1 MAAEMF
7 FQGFDARR
15 VAGVAFAGGGE
26 HVGDFFIA
34 VDVEEHIH
42 AVFFH
47 LLLDE
52 QDFGAEF
59 LAGALP
65 GAVEV
70 LAHGV
75 GAQVAMEGAV
85 RVHVRNQIQIGDGQQ
100 FFQFVVAVLLQALN
114 HALHKPFGHVFAGV
128 LLGDD
133 PHLAPALD
141 SFASAQQLNI
151 AAFSALAGGQQ
162 GDPGVLQGLL
172 DQPVMAFTAVGFEV
186 GKPGVLLPG
195 LEGDVQDLAIK
206 ARRYP
211 EPVDM
216 VVGRHGVVTAPGIFV
231 RRAPCVAQAKGMG
244 VPHVHAFGLEV
255 EPLVVIAAG
264 VGFDCQQQL
273 ISVAGIQDLDVAAVE
288 VGADLDGGQG
298 HGHSL
303 VA

>member
-1 MAAEMF
+1 MAAEVF

-15 VAGVAFAGGGE
+15 VAGVAFAGCGE

-85 RVHVRNQIQIGDGQQ
+85 RVHVRNQVQVGDRQQ

-133 PHLAPALD
+133 PHLAPAFD
-141 SFASAQQLNI
+141 PFATAQQLDI
-151 AAFSALAGGQQ
+151 AAFSALAGG
-162 GDPGVLQGLL
+162 
-172 DQPVMAFTAVGFEV
+172 
-186 GKPGVLLPG
+186 
-195 LEGDVQDLAIK
+195 
-206 ARRYP
+206 
-211 EPVDM
+211 
-216 VVGRHGVVTAPGIFV
+216 
-231 RRAPCVAQAKGMG
+231 
-244 VPHVHAFGLEV
+244 
-255 EPLVVIAAG
+255 
-264 VGFDCQQQL
+264 
-273 ISVAGIQDLDVAAVE
+273 
-288 VGADLDGGQG
+288 
-298 HGHSL
+298 
-303 VA
+303 